1 MAYDTTVFIPLDP
14 YAVFELVT
22 QPERLRRWKTVAA
35 RVDLV
40 VGGEYRWTIT
50 PGYSAAGHVRELVP
64 GKKMV
69 ISWGWEGSSDL
80 PPDASVVTITLEG
93 VTGGTNLRLVHDG
106 LNEEQAASHGEGWNH
121 YLARLAEYATKGEIE
136 EDPWKYAPADMD
148 EFTAAEAALT
158 IAERVLNKISPSDFE
173 KATPCEDMNVGQ
185 LIDHLY
191 RAINNYARGLGAI
204 VEDDK
209 TRTVEDRIATI
220 AQVTIEA
227 FRKAGLDG
235 MIDLTFAT
243 FPKSLAI
250 CFLDV
255 EILVHTWDLA
265 TATGQKL
272 DVSPVVSDFIYG
284 LAKKSITDGVRGTGL
299 YGPLVV
305 TDGAEESLNRL
316 IAFTGRQPVAS

>member
-14 YAVFELVT
+14 YAVFDLVT

-50 PGYSAAGHVRELVP
+50 PGHSAAGHVRELIP

-69 ISWGWEGSSDL
+69 ISWGWEGDTDL
-80 PPDASVVTITLEG
+80 PPDASVVTITLEA
-93 VTGGTNLRLVHDG
+93 VTGGTNLRLNHDG
-106 LNEEQAASHGEGWNH
+106 LNEEQAASHGEGWSH
-121 YLARLAEYATKGEIE
+121 YLARLAEYATNGEIA
-136 EDPWKYAPADMD
+136 EDPWKYAPANMD
-148 EFTAAEAALT
+148 ELTAAEAALV
-158 IAERVLNKISPSDFE
+158 IAQRVLNNISIGDFE
-173 KATPCEDMNVGQ
+173 KPTPCEDMNVGQ
-185 LIDHLY
+185 LVDHLY
-191 RAINNYARGLGAI
+191 RAINNYAKGLGAV

-209 TRTVEDRIATI
+209 SRSAEDRVATI
-220 AQVTIEA
+220 GQVAIEA
-227 FRKAGLDG
+227 FRKAGLAG
-235 MIDLTFAT
+235 TIDLTFAT

-265 TATGQKL
+265 TATGQLL
-272 DVSPVVSDFIYG
+272 DVSPVVSNFIYE
-284 LAKKSITDGVRGTGL
+284 LAEKSITDGVRGTGL
-299 YGPLVV
+299 YGPVV
-305 TDGAEESLNRL
+305 STDTAAASLDRL